1 MGMRYAPLESCL
13 RVGRASP
20 KIVRGSDGIL
30 AEIGAD
36 MPGHDHDVLGR
47 ARGLLIEAAAVN
59 LLRYSAAFSNPLWEK
74 DAGVSVATSGVA
86 APDGS
91 MTATQ
96 LDLPGG
102 TAGLYQ
108 RVDNL
113 TVGAIYS
120 FGVWARAVSGTA
132 GLRWAW

>member
-102 TAGLYQ
+102 TAGLYIEAG
-108 RVDNL
+108 DETGTL
-113 TVGAIYS
+113 TLSVRCAAFADDTIAFTIS
-120 FGVWARAVSGTA
+120 
-132 GLRWAW
+132 